1 MLRLQESKSL
11 ITHQMN
17 SIIEDIKARID
28 ILDLI
33 AEYVELKRAGQNYK
47 GLCPFHSEKT
57 PSFMV
62 NPSKQIFHCFGCH
75 KGGDIFTFMMDYE
88 NMTFQE
94 ALSYLSQKAGIK
106 LTTSAQQSVSKGLK
120 ENLFAIQKEALIFFQ
135 NNLKI
140 SKQAISYLKERRLN
154 SDVIESFCIGYSRG
168 EKDAL
173 FNHLKAKGFDT
184 EHIKASGLVNFT
196 EHGIYDFFRDRLMF
210 PIFDL
215 QGRTIAFG
223 GRIMSGAKDMPKYI
237 NSPDSIIFKKR
248 ETSYALNLAK
258 NSITQKRYCIIVEG
272 YMDAIMC
279 HQYGFTNAIAPLGTA
294 LTPGQLKRLKR
305 FSNKVLLVFD
315 GDSAGISAT
324 KRAIDLCYAEGMI
337 AKILLLPQGEDPDTF
352 LRRHGEENFKK
363 YMGKAISP
371 VEFLLKVSGRSK
383 LDAVRYILQVISSC
397 PDSLLKDETIRELSD
412 TSKINELTLREE
424 LKSAKK
430 SQASR
435 VNSQDLS
442 RSQKTDILSPCINR
456 EEQMLLTIALS
467 FPDRAPLIA
476 NNIDPMIIEDPVIR
490 GTFEKIK
497 KGLSMEKLLSVY
509 DEEEQR
515 LITMLSI
522 NSEIDK
528 EYVEANVEGIIE
540 GCLKAIALRRLER
553 QIKSAGEAGDV
564 KLLNSLL
571 LEKKK
576 LSQKSRLLLK
586 GGDLARN

>member
-1 MLRLQESKSL
+1 
-11 ITHQMN
+11 MN
-17 SIIEDIKARID
+17 STVEDIKARID
-28 ILDLI
+28 IIDLI
-33 AEYVELKRAGQNYK
+33 AEHVELKRAGQNYK

-57 PSFMV
+57 PSFIV

-75 KGGDIFTFMMDYE
+75 KGGDIFAFVMNYE

-106 LTTSAQQSVSKGLK
+106 LENRSQRSEVRSGLK
-120 ENLFAIQKEALIFFQ
+120 ENLFAIHKEALIFFQ
-135 NNLKI
+135 NNFKI
-140 SKQAISYLKERRLN
+140 SKQALSYLNERGLN
-154 SDVIESFCIGYSRG
+154 SETIEKFSIGYSKNAKYDG
-168 EKDAL
+168 NDAL
-173 FNHLKAKGFDT
+173 FNHLKAKGFAT
-184 EHIKASGLVNFT
+184 EHIKASGLVNFG

-223 GRIMSGAKDMPKYI
+223 GRILSSSKNAPKYI
-237 NSPDSIIFKKR
+237 NSPDSIIFKKG
-248 ETSYALNLAK
+248 ESSYGLNIAK
-258 NSITQKRYCIIVEG
+258 NSITQKGYSIIVEG
-272 YMDAIMC
+272 YLDVISC

-324 KRAIDLCYAEGMI
+324 KRSIELCYAEGMI

-352 LRRHGEENFKK
+352 LRKHGEENFRK
-363 YMGKAISP
+363 YMGRAISP

-383 LDAVRYILQVISSC
+383 PDAVRYMLQIIASC
-397 PDSLLKDETIRELSD
+397 PDSLQRDETIRELSD
-412 TSKINELTLREE
+412 RSKINELTLREE
-424 LKSAKK
+424 LKAAGQKRQK
-430 SQASR
+430 SE
-435 VNSQDLS
+435 V
-442 RSQKTDILSPCINR
+442 RSQKSDILNPCINR

-467 FPDRAPLIA
+467 FPDRAALIA
-476 NNIDPMIIEDPVIR
+476 NNIDPMIIENPGIR
-490 GTFEKIK
+490 GIFEKIK
-497 KGLSMEKLLSVY
+497 KGLSMGKLLSVC

-522 NSEIDK
+522 NTEIDE
-528 EYVEANVEGIIE
+528 EYVEANVEEIIE
-540 GCLKAIALRRLER
+540 GCLKAIALRKLER

-571 LEKKK
+571 FEKKS

-586 GGDLARN
+586 EGNLAKN

>member
-1 MLRLQESKSL
+1 
-11 ITHQMN
+11 MN
-17 SIIEDIKARID
+17 STVEDIKSRID
-28 ILDLI
+28 IIDLI
-33 AEYVELKRAGQNYK
+33 AEHVELKRAGQNYK

-75 KGGDIFTFMMDYE
+75 KGGDVFAFVMNYE
-88 NMTFQE
+88 NMTFHE
-94 ALSYLSQKAGIK
+94 AVSHLAQKAGIK
-106 LTTSAQQSVSKGLK
+106 LENRSQKSEVRSGFK
-120 ENLFAIQKEALIFFQ
+120 ENLFAIQKEAIIFFQ

-140 SKQAISYLKERRLN
+140 SKQAISYLNERGLN
-154 SDVIESFCIGYSRG
+154 SDIIEVFSIGYSRN

-173 FNHLKAKGFDT
+173 FNHLKAKGFAM
-184 EHIKASGLVNFT
+184 EHIKASGLVNFG

-223 GRIMSGAKDMPKYI
+223 GRILSNSKNAPKYI
-237 NSPDSIIFKKR
+237 NSPDSIIFKKG
-248 ETSYALNLAK
+248 ESSYGLNIAK
-258 NSITQKRYCIIVEG
+258 NSITQKGYSIIVEG
-272 YMDAIMC
+272 YLDVISC

-324 KRAIDLCYAEGMI
+324 KRSIELCYAEGMI
-337 AKILLLPQGEDPDTF
+337 VKILLLPQSEDPDTF
-352 LRRHGEENFKK
+352 LRKHGEESFRK

-383 LDAVRYILQVISSC
+383 LDAVRYMLQIISSC
-397 PDSLLKDETIRELSD
+397 PDPLQRDETIRELSD
-412 TSKINELTLREE
+412 RSKINELTLREE
-424 LKSAKK
+424 LKSIGQKK
-430 SQASR
+430 QITEHR
-435 VNSQDLS
+435 KQRTEN
-442 RSQKTDILSPCINR
+442 RRQKSDILSPCINR
-456 EEQMLLTIALS
+456 EEHILLNIALS
-467 FPDRAPLIA
+467 FPDRAALIA
-476 NNIDPMIIEDPVIR
+476 NNIDPRIIEDHGIR
-490 GTFEKIK
+490 GIFEKIK
-497 KGLSMEKLLSVY
+497 KGLSMEKLLSMC

-522 NSEIDK
+522 NTEIDE
-528 EYVEANVEGIIE
+528 EYVEANVEEIIE
-540 GCLKAIALRRLER
+540 GCLKAIAMRKLER

-564 KLLNSLL
+564 KLLNSLFS
-571 LEKKK
+571 EKKS

-586 GGDLARN
+586 GGNLAKN

>member
-1 MLRLQESKSL
+1 
-11 ITHQMN
+11 MN
-17 SIIEDIKARID
+17 STVEDIKSRID
-28 ILDLI
+28 IIDLI
-33 AEYVELKRAGQNYK
+33 AEHVELKRAGQNYK

-75 KGGDIFTFMMDYE
+75 KGGDVFAFVMNYE
-88 NMTFQE
+88 NMTFHE
-94 ALSYLSQKAGIK
+94 ALSHLAQKAGIK
-106 LTTSAQQSVSKGLK
+106 LENRNQKSEVRSGFK
-120 ENLFAIQKEALIFFQ
+120 ENLFAIQKEAIIFFQ

-140 SKQAISYLKERRLN
+140 SKQAISYLNERGLN
-154 SDVIESFCIGYSRG
+154 SDIIEVFSIGYSRN

-173 FNHLKAKGFDT
+173 FNHLKAKGFAM
-184 EHIKASGLVNFT
+184 EHIKASGLVNFG

-223 GRIMSGAKDMPKYI
+223 GRILSNSKNAPKYI
-237 NSPDSIIFKKR
+237 NSPDSIIFKKS
-248 ETSYALNLAK
+248 ESSYGLNIAK
-258 NSITQKRYCIIVEG
+258 NSITQKGYSIIVEG
-272 YMDAIMC
+272 YLDVISC

-324 KRAIDLCYAEGMI
+324 KRSIELCYAEGMI
-337 AKILLLPQGEDPDTF
+337 VKILLLPQSEDPDTF
-352 LRRHGEENFKK
+352 LRKHGEESFRK

-383 LDAVRYILQVISSC
+383 LDAVRYMLQIISSC
-397 PDSLLKDETIRELSD
+397 PDPLQRDETIRELSER
-412 TSKINELTLREE
+412 SKINELTLREE
-424 LKSAKK
+424 LKSIGQKK
-430 SQASR
+430 QITEHR
-435 VNSQDLS
+435 RQRTEN
-442 RSQKTDILSPCINR
+442 RRQKSDILSPCINR
-456 EEQMLLTIALS
+456 EEHILLNIALS
-467 FPDRAPLIA
+467 FPDRAALIA
-476 NNIDPMIIEDPVIR
+476 NNIDPRIIEDHGIR
-490 GTFEKIK
+490 GIFEKIK
-497 KGLSMEKLLSVY
+497 KGLSMEKLLSMC

-522 NSEIDK
+522 NTEIDE
-528 EYVEANVEGIIE
+528 EYVEANVEEIIE
-540 GCLKAIALRRLER
+540 GCLKAIAMRKLER

-564 KLLNSLL
+564 KLLNSLFS
-571 LEKKK
+571 EKKS

-586 GGDLARN
+586 GGNLAKN

>member
-1 MLRLQESKSL
+1 
-11 ITHQMN
+11 MN
-17 SIIEDIKARID
+17 STVEDIKSRID
-28 ILDLI
+28 IIDLI
-33 AEYVELKRAGQNYK
+33 AEHVELKRAGQNYK

-75 KGGDIFTFMMDYE
+75 KGGDVFAFVMNYE
-88 NMTFQE
+88 NMTFHE
-94 ALSYLSQKAGIK
+94 AVSHLAQKAGIK
-106 LTTSAQQSVSKGLK
+106 LENRSQKSEVRSGFK
-120 ENLFAIQKEALIFFQ
+120 ENLFAIQKEAIIFFQ

-140 SKQAISYLKERRLN
+140 SKQAISYLNERGLN
-154 SDVIESFCIGYSRG
+154 SDIIEVFSIGYSRN

-173 FNHLKAKGFDT
+173 FNHLKAKGFAM
-184 EHIKASGLVNFT
+184 EHIKASGLVNFG

-223 GRIMSGAKDMPKYI
+223 GRILSNSKNAPKYI
-237 NSPDSIIFKKR
+237 NSPDSIIFKKG
-248 ETSYALNLAK
+248 ESSYGLNIAK
-258 NSITQKRYCIIVEG
+258 NSITQKGYSIIVEG
-272 YMDAIMC
+272 YLDVISC

-324 KRAIDLCYAEGMI
+324 KRSIELCYAEGMI
-337 AKILLLPQGEDPDTF
+337 VKILLLPQSEDPDTF
-352 LRRHGEENFKK
+352 LRKHGEESFRK

-383 LDAVRYILQVISSC
+383 LDAVRYMLQIISSC
-397 PDSLLKDETIRELSD
+397 PDPLQRDETIRELSER
-412 TSKINELTLREE
+412 SKINELTLREE
-424 LKSAKK
+424 LKSIGQKK
-430 SQASR
+430 QITEHR
-435 VNSQDLS
+435 RQRTEN
-442 RSQKTDILSPCINR
+442 RRQKSDILSPCINR
-456 EEQMLLTIALS
+456 EEHILLNIALS
-467 FPDRAPLIA
+467 FPDRAALIA
-476 NNIDPMIIEDPVIR
+476 NNIDPRIIEDHGIR
-490 GTFEKIK
+490 GIFEKIK
-497 KGLSMEKLLSVY
+497 KGLSMEKLLSMC

-522 NSEIDK
+522 NTEIDE
-528 EYVEANVEGIIE
+528 EYVEANVEEIIE
-540 GCLKAIALRRLER
+540 GCLKAIAMRKLER

-564 KLLNSLL
+564 KLLNSLFS
-571 LEKKK
+571 EKKS

-586 GGDLARN
+586 GGNLAKN